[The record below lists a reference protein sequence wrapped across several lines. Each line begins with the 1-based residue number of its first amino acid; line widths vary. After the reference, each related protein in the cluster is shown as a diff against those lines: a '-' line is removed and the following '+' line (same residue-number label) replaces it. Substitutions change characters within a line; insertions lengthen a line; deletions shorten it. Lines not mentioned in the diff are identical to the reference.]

1 MLNGL
6 IILLLFF
13 LGGEFISELM
23 GWPVPGSVLGM
34 FMLFLFLSIRG
45 ALDENLKKTSNALLP
60 YLPLFIVP
68 ASVGIVNHLEL
79 LREDGL
85 LIMVA
90 MVVSLIIG
98 IPVGGWVMTLCM
110 EKKAKQTVM
119 NQRKGNH
126 DA

>member
-6 IILLLFF
+6 IILLSFF

-34 FMLFLFLSIRG
+34 FMLFVVLSIRG
-45 ALDENLKKTSNALLP
+45 ALNENLKKTSHVLLP

-79 LREDGL
+79 LQQDGL
-85 LIMVA
+85 LILVA
-90 MVVSLIIG
+90 MIVSLI
-98 IPVGGWVMTLCM
+98 VGLPLSGWVMM
-110 EKKAKQTVM
+110 RAMKK
-119 NQRKGNH
+119 REGKG

>member
-34 FMLFLFLSIRG
+34 FMLFVFLSVRG
-45 ALDENLKKTSNALLP
+45 ALDENLKKTSHVLLP

-68 ASVGIVNHLEL
+68 ASVGIVNHLDL
-79 LREDGL
+79 LKQDGL
-85 LIMVA
+85 LILIA
-90 MVVSLIIG
+90 MIVSLIVG
-98 IPVGGWVMTLCM
+98 IPLSAWIMM
-110 EKKAKQTVM
+110 RAMKK
-119 NQRKGNH
+119 REGNDH
-126 DA
+126 A

>member
-34 FMLFLFLSIRG
+34 FMLFVFLSIRG
-45 ALDENLKKTSNALLP
+45 TLNDSLKKTSNVLLP

-79 LREDGL
+79 LSEDGL
-85 LIMVA
+85 LILVA
-90 MVVSLIIG
+90 MIVSLIVG
-98 IPVGGWVMTLCM
+98 IPVSGWVMTFFM
-110 EKKAKQTVM
+110 RK
-119 NQRKGNH
+119 RKGNH

>member
-34 FMLFLFLSIRG
+34 FMLFVVLSIRG

-79 LREDGL
+79 LKEDGL
-85 LIMVA
+85 LILVA
-90 MVVSLIIG
+90 MVVSLIVG
-98 IPVGGWVMTLCM
+98 IPVSGWVMQFFM
-110 EKKAKQTVM
+110 DKKIKQ
-119 NQRKGNH
+119 KGHH